1 MRSHEVFSAAGR
13 IENRYLLCNMVR
25 VATRK
30 LHKPGTP
37 LQTTIKNVLGIIN
50 ERSYLR
56 ESAGLKATLTLS
68 PPGIREDYVVRPA
81 A

>member
-13 IENRYLLCNMVR
+13 IENRYLLCNLVR
-25 VATRK
+25 IATRK

-37 LQTTIKNVLGIIN
+37 LQHTISNVLSMLN
-50 ERSYLR
+50 ELTYLR
-56 ESAGLKATLTLS
+56 EGPELRGQLALSSARKELAMAS
-68 PPGIREDYVVRPA
+68 SA

>member
-1 MRSHEVFSAAGR
+1 MRSTEVYSAVGR

-37 LQTTIKNVLGIIN
+37 LQSTISNVLGILN

-56 ESAGLKATLTLS
+56 ESSGLRA
-68 PPGIREDYVVRPA
+68 RPA
-81 A
+81 LTSEIALVSAVRTAA